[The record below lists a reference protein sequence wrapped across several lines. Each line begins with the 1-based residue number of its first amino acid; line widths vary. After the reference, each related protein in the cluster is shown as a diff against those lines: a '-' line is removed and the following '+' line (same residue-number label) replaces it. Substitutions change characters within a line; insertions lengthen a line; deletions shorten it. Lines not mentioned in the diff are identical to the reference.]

1 MLPTDDEKDDLL
13 LSCRYGDID
22 DIRQFTDKYGQDILD
37 SIRDE
42 NGNSVL
48 HMVAGNGHVGKLA
61 MAPLMSLSCTFLTH
75 GRYTIDVLDYL
86 LPIVPPSLLSAQNNA
101 GSTPLHWAA
110 INAQLEI
117 AQKLI
122 RYSGGPG
129 NGLIDIKNSAGRSPL
144 GEAEMAGWDEG
155 AKYMV
160 QVMNLDENDEDD
172 KEPSNDA
179 PDIEVEIQDAEGQ
192 VSKMKISS
200 DAPPSSS

>member
-1 MLPTDDEKDDLL
+1 
-13 LSCRYGDID
+13 
-22 DIRQFTDKYGQDILD
+22 
-37 SIRDE
+37 
-42 NGNSVL
+42 
-48 HMVAGNGHVGKLA
+48 
-61 MAPLMSLSCTFLTH
+61 
-75 GRYTIDVLDYL
+75 L
-86 LPIVPPSLLSAQNNA
+86 LPIVPSSLLSAQNNA

-122 RYSGGPG
+122 GCPGGPG

-144 GEAEMAGWDEG
+144 GEAETAEWDEG

-160 QVMNLDENDEDD
+160 QVMNLDETDGDDDEPSID
-172 KEPSNDA
+172 SNDA

-192 VSKMKISS
+192 VCKMKISS